1 MGLRPARSR
10 LAGLSRHNSRAEG
23 SALRELLA
31 RWAVR
36 RPHVL
41 LVPVPGATATRL
53 AVESAVSRAGA
64 VLAAGPAEA
73 DVLVVA
79 GDPGAELAEVVERVW
94 SALPGPRSRAEIRD
108 PEQAADSLRAAIE
121 ALAGPQQEAD
131 AAARGDEWEPGDED
145 MPGGLP
151 MAGMGPDRDGLM
163 LEVLHLP
170 LGPVLPDWPA
180 GLVVDTVVQG
190 DVVQQ
195 AQTRLLG
202 PAGAP
207 GMPFWHGAERRAAA
221 QLDSLAR
228 LLAVAGWEAAAVGAR
243 GIRDDLLDG
252 APAEQVRPA
261 FDGLRRRL
269 QRSRALRWATDGLGV
284 LDSDA
289 ATRAGVGGPA
299 ARAGGDATARWQQW
313 LAETG
318 ELLAGQ
324 DPAPGEDPRASTSKP
339 LLSVATEAMC
349 GLDLAAARLL
359 LASFDPDPDELATLP
374 TTLAGGGR

>member
-1 MGLRPARSR
+1 MGLK
-10 LAGLSRHNSRAEG
+10 EM
-23 SALRELLA
+23 LA

-41 LVPVPGATATRL
+41 LVPVPGFTAARL
-53 AVESAVSRAGA
+53 AVEATVSRVGG
-64 VLAAGPAEA
+64 VLAAGPADA

-79 GDPGAELAEVVERVW
+79 GEPGAELAEVVERVW
-94 SALPGPRSRAEIRD
+94 AQLPGPRSRVQLVD
-108 PEQAADSLRAAIE
+108 PGQADDGLRGAVA
-121 ALAGPQQEAD
+121 ALADPQQAAD

-180 GLVVDTVVQG
+180 GLVVDTAVQG

-195 AQTRLLG
+195 AHARLLG

-207 GMPFWHGAERRAAA
+207 GMPFWHVTERRAAA

-228 LLAVAGWEAAAVGAR
+228 LLAVAGWGAAAVRAR
-243 GIRDDLLDG
+243 RLRDDLLDG
-252 APAEQVRPA
+252 VPVEQIRPA

-269 QRSRALRWATDGLGV
+269 QHSRALRLATDGLGV
-284 LDSDA
+284 LDADA
-289 ATRAGVGGPA
+289 AARAGVGGPA
-299 ARAGGDATARWQQW
+299 ARAGGDATARWRQW
-313 LAETG
+313 LAET
-318 ELLAGQ
+318 EALLAGQ
-324 DPAPGEDPRASTSKP
+324 DPAPGEDPRGSTSEP
-339 LLSVATEAMC
+339 LLSVATEAMV
-349 GLDLAAARLL
+349 GQELAAARLL

-374 TTLAGGGR
+374 TTMAGGTG